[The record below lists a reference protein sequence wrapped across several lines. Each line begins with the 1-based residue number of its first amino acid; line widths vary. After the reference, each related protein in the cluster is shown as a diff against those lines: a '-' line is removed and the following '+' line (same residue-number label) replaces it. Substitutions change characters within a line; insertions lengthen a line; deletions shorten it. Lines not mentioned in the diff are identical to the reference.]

1 MKGIEVILPES
12 IVWRGL
18 NKWLATFV
26 IERVCENYVGD
37 NGLRLQT
44 SWLLFP
50 SKYYNRVWNISTYG
64 APVNLVEIS

>member
-1 MKGIEVILPES
+1 MKGMEVILPES

-37 NGLRLQT
+37 IK
-44 SWLLFP
+44 WLKITDLMVAFP
-50 SKYYNRVWNISTYG
+50 
-64 APVNLVEIS
+64 L